1 MAGLQEA
8 TLKNIEACKNL
19 STIVRTSLG
28 PNGMNKMVIN
38 HLEKL
43 FITND
48 SATIVQELEVQHP
61 AAKMLVL
68 ASKMQESESGDGTN
82 LVVVLGGELLQLAE
96 SLLINGLHCSEIIAG
111 YTAASAKC
119 LEVLDSLVKKTYEPW
134 LESYAKK
141 VRLS

>member
-1 MAGLQEA
+1 MLKEGSKHLSGLEEA
-8 TLKNIEACKNL
+8 TFKNIEAAKQL

-61 AAKMLVL
+61 AAKLLVM
-68 ASKMQESESGDGTN
+68 ASKMQESEGGDGTN
-82 LVVVLGGELLQLAE
+82 LVVVLAGELLDQAE
-96 SLLINGLHCSEIIAG
+96 SLLRMGLHCSEIIPG
-111 YTAASAKC
+111 YNNALAKA
-119 LEVLDSLVKKTYEPW
+119 LEY
-134 LESYAKK
+134 
-141 VRLS
+141 

>member
-1 MAGLQEA
+1 MKSFDS
-8 TLKNIEACKNL
+8 TLLEMFNHVIQSHPQLAPQFE
-19 STIVRTSLG
+19 SLCAIAQG
-28 PNGMNKMVIN
+28 KGYG
-38 HLEKL
+38 
-43 FITND
+43 

-96 SLLINGLHCSEIIAG
+96 SLLINGLPCSEIIAG

-119 LEVLDSLVKKTYEPW
+119 LEVLDSLVKKTYSVGKIQKW
-134 LESYAKK
+134 
-141 VRLS
+141 R